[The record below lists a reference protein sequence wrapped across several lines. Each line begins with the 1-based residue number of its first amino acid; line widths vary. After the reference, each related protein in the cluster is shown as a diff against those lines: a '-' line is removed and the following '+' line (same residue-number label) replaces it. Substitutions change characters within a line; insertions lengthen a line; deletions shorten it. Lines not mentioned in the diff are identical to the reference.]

1 MEYKTHLSSARAVS
15 GFMRLFLAILCCAYN
30 FHVLLYFSFIILHF
44 SRVQLA
50 SFTLCAQ
57 INLKCAYMSIS
68 IWLLSISKIKKL
80 NCLAGISDSILKG
93 VDFCGMNFFIK
104 YTL

>member
-1 MEYKTHLSSARAVS
+1 MVVKY
-15 GFMRLFLAILCCAYN
+15 
-30 FHVLLYFSFIILHF
+30 
-44 SRVQLA
+44 
-50 SFTLCAQ
+50 
-57 INLKCAYMSIS
+57 
-68 IWLLSISKIKKL
+68 ISKIKKL